1 MSSDTIRKSYDDE
14 PYPELPYFQS
24 HPDRLATLA
33 TILGLQPVP
42 VTNCRV
48 LELGCARGANII
60 PMAYGLPNSK
70 FVGVDFSAEQ
80 IEFGQIAIISL
91 GLQNIKLVQAD
102 ILSLTD
108 DIGVFDYI
116 IAHGVYSWVPEAV
129 REKLMTICKRNLAAN
144 GVAFVSYNA
153 YPGWHMWGAI
163 RSMLKYHTRQ
173 VNQPHVRVEKARQLI
188 SFLVKGINVN
198 DPYGIF
204 LNEYK
209 NMINIYE
216 QFDIRKRR
224 ETDEGDYLVLHD
236 ELEEV
241 NDAFYFHDFISHAA
255 QHGLQYLTEAEF
267 PRTVF
272 GNLTPETEQTLFN
285 ISSDLIALEQYID
298 FLRNSSFRQ
307 TLLCHEDLSIE
318 RLLKPDSSWL
328 STLYAASYAKPV
340 TAKINIQD
348 KSTIEFRTID
358 GAAAATSNHPVAKAA
373 MLYLSSISPQSVSLT
388 SLLEIALQSVYGKKQ
403 ASLDNAIV
411 EHDIQALMDSLLKSF
426 SCDMRLVELR
436 VHEPRFVVTA
446 GERPLA
452 SRPARW
458 QVQQG
463 HTKVTNMRH
472 EMVDLLQ
479 LSIILLPYLDG
490 KNDREALL
498 TILLKL
504 VKQGDIEIRR
514 DDKKM
519 VEVEEVEVRK
529 VMEKELEKNLQ
540 LLGRVALLE
549 A

>member
-1 MSSDTIRKSYDDE
+1 MSSDTLRKSYDDA
-14 PYPELPYFQS
+14 PYPDLSYSQT

-33 TILGLQPVP
+33 TILGLQPAP

-70 FVGVDFSAEQ
+70 FVGVDFSAKQ
-80 IEFGQIAIISL
+80 IKSGQIAITSL

-116 IAHGVYSWVPEAV
+116 IAHGVYSWTPEVV

-144 GVAFVSYNA
+144 GVAYVSYNA

-163 RSMLKYHTRQ
+163 RGMLNYHTSQ
-173 VNQPHVRVEKARQLI
+173 INQPRARVEKARELI

-204 LNEYK
+204 LNEYR

-224 ETDEGDYLVLHD
+224 ETDEGDTLVLHD

-255 QHGLQYLTEAEF
+255 QHGLQYLTEADF
-267 PRTVF
+267 PRAVF
-272 GNLTPETEQTLFN
+272 GNLTPETEQTLLN

-340 TAKINIQD
+340 TAKMNIQD
-348 KSTIEFRTID
+348 KSTIEFRIID
-358 GAAAATSNHPVAKAA
+358 GAVSTTDHPVSKAA
-373 MLYLSSISPQSVSLT
+373 MLYLSSISPQSASLT

-403 ASLDNAIV
+403 VSLDNAII
-411 EHDIQALMDSLLKSF
+411 EHDTQALMDSLLKSF

-452 SRPARW
+452 SKPARW
-458 QVQQG
+458 QVQHG

-479 LSIILLPYLDG
+479 LSIILLPHLDG

-504 VKQGDIEIRR
+504 VKQGGIELRR
-514 DDKKM
+514 DDEKI
-519 VEVEEVEVRK
+519 VEVEEVAVRK
-529 VMEKELEKNLQ
+529 VMEQELEKNLQ
-540 LLGRVALLE
+540 WLGRVALLE

>member
-1 MSSDTIRKSYDDE
+1 MSSDTLRKSYDDV
-14 PYPELPYFQS
+14 PYPDLSYPQT

-33 TILGLQPVP
+33 TILGLQPAP

-60 PMAYGLPNSK
+60 PMAYGLPNSS
-70 FVGVDFSAEQ
+70 FVGIDFSAKQ
-80 IEFGQIAIISL
+80 IKYGQIFISGL

-116 IAHGVYSWVPEAV
+116 IVHGVYSWTPEAV
-129 REKLMTICKRNLAAN
+129 REKLMVICKRNLAAN
-144 GVAFVSYNA
+144 GVAYVSYNA

-163 RSMLKYHTRQ
+163 RGMLNYHIR
-173 VNQPHVRVEKARQLI
+173 NIKQPHARVEKARELV
-188 SFLVKGINVN
+188 SFLVKGINAN

-224 ETDEGDYLVLHD
+224 GMDEGDNMVLHD
-236 ELEEV
+236 ELAEV
-241 NDAFYFHDFISHAA
+241 NDAYYFKDFIFHAA

-267 PRTVF
+267 PRTLF
-272 GNLTPETEQTLFN
+272 GNLTPEIEQTLLKM
-285 ISSDLIALEQYID
+285 SSDLIALEQYMD

-328 STLYAASYAKPV
+328 STFYAASCVKPV

-348 KSTIEFRTID
+348 KSAIEFRSID
-358 GAAAATSNHPVAKAA
+358 GAISTTDHPVSKAA
-373 MLYLSSISPQSVSLT
+373 LLYLSNSLPKPVSLT
-388 SLLEIALQSVYGKKQ
+388 SLLEIALHSVYGKERR
-403 ASLDNAIV
+403 SLDNAII
-411 EHDIQALMDSLLKSF
+411 EHDTQALMDTLLKFF

-436 VHEPRFVVTA
+436 VHEPRFVLTA

-452 SRPARW
+452 SKLARW
-458 QVQQG
+458 QVQHG
-463 HTKVTNMRH
+463 HTRVTNMRH

-479 LSIILLPYLDG
+479 LSIILLPHLDG
-490 KNDREALL
+490 KNDHEALL

-504 VKQGDIEIRR
+504 AEQGDLELRR
-514 DDKKM
+514 DDEK
-519 VEVEEVEVRK
+519 VVEEVVVHK

-540 LLGRVALLE
+540 WLGRVALLE

>member
-60 PMAYGLPNSK
+60 PMAYGLPNSS
-70 FVGVDFSAEQ
+70 FVGIDFSAKQ
-80 IEFGQIAIISL
+80 IKSGQIAITSL

-102 ILSLTD
+102 ILSLAD

-129 REKLMTICKRNLAAN
+129 REKLMAICKGNLAAN
-144 GVAFVSYNA
+144 GVAYVSYNA
-153 YPGWHMWGAI
+153 YPGRHMWDVI
-163 RSMLKYHTRQ
+163 RSMLSYHTRQ
-173 VNQPHVRVEKARQLI
+173 TKQPHARVEKARQLV
-188 SFLVKGINVN
+188 SFLAKGINVD

-209 NMINIYE
+209 SMINIYE
-216 QFDIRKRR
+216 QFDIRRR
-224 ETDEGDYLVLHD
+224 KETDEGYYLMLHD

-241 NDAFYFHDFISHAA
+241 NDAFYFHDFISHVT
-255 QHGLQYLTEAEF
+255 QHGLQYLTEAAF
-267 PRTVF
+267 SRTVF
-272 GNLTPETEQTLFN
+272 GNLTPETEQTLLN
-285 ISSDLIALEQYID
+285 ISSDLIALEQYMD
-298 FLRNSSFRQ
+298 FLRNTSFRQ
-307 TLLCHEDLSIE
+307 TLLCHEDLSIN

-340 TAKINIQD
+340 TANVNVRDNSI
-348 KSTIEFRTID
+348 IEFRSID
-358 GAAAATSNHPVAKAA
+358 GAVSTTDHPVSKAA
-373 MLYLSSISPQSVSLT
+373 LLYLSNISPQSVSLT
-388 SLLEIALQSVYGKKQ
+388 SLLEIALQSVYDKERT
-403 ASLDNAIV
+403 SLGNAII
-411 EHDIQALMDSLLKSF
+411 EHDAQALMDSLLRFF
-426 SCDMRLVELR
+426 SCDIRLVELR
-436 VHEPRFVVTA
+436 VHEPGFVVTA
-446 GERPLA
+446 GGKPLA
-452 SRPARW
+452 SKLARW
-458 QVQQG
+458 QVQHG
-463 HTKVTNMRH
+463 HSKVTNMRH
-472 EMVDLLQ
+472 EMVDLSE
-479 LSIILLPYLDG
+479 LSIILLPHLDG
-490 KNDREALL
+490 NNDREALL

-504 VKQGDIEIRR
+504 IRQGDIELTK

>member
-1 MSSDTIRKSYDDE
+1 MSSDTLRKSYDDV
-14 PYPELPYFQS
+14 PYPELPYSQT

-33 TILGLQPVP
+33 IILGLTPAP

-60 PMAYGLPNSK
+60 PMAYGLPNSS
-70 FVGVDFSAEQ
+70 FVGIDFSAKQ
-80 IEFGQIAIISL
+80 IKSGQIAINSL

-108 DIGVFDYI
+108 DIGEYDYI
-116 IAHGVYSWVPEAV
+116 IAHGVYSWTPEAV
-129 REKLMTICKRNLAAN
+129 REKLMVICKRNLAAN

-153 YPGWHMWGAI
+153 YPGWYMWRAI
-163 RSMLKYHTRQ
+163 RSMLNYHTRQ
-173 VNQPHVRVEKARQLI
+173 IKQPRARVEKARELI

-204 LNEYK
+204 LNEYR

-224 ETDEGDYLVLHD
+224 ETDEGDNLVLHD
-236 ELEEV
+236 ELAEV
-241 NDAFYFHDFISHAA
+241 NDAFYFHDFITHAA

-267 PRTVF
+267 PRAVF
-272 GNLTPETEQTLFN
+272 GNLNPETEQTLLN

-328 STLYAASYAKPV
+328 STLYAASYANPV
-340 TAKINIQD
+340 KDKINVRD
-348 KSTIEFRTID
+348 NSTIEFRIKD
-358 GAAAATSNHPVAKAA
+358 GVVSTTDHPVSKAA
-373 MLYLSSISPQSVSLT
+373 LLYLSSISPQSVSLT
-388 SLLEIALQSVYGKKQ
+388 SLLEIALQSVYGKKRT
-403 ASLDNAIV
+403 SLDNAII
-411 EHDIQALMDSLLKSF
+411 EHDTQALMESLLKSF

-452 SRPARW
+452 SKLARW
-458 QVQQG
+458 QVQHG
-463 HTKVTNMRH
+463 HIRVTNMRH

-479 LSIILLPYLDG
+479 LSIILLPHLDG

-504 VKQGDIEIRR
+504 VKQGDIELRR
-514 DDKKM
+514 DDKKI
-519 VEVEEVEVRK
+519 VEVEGVEARK
-529 VMEKELEKNLQ
+529 IMEQELEKNLQ
-540 LLGRVALLE
+540 WLGRVALLE